1 MGTTA
6 TCSDTFSTVSTE
18 PNEPLMSDVEREIV
32 SASIRRDDVA
42 RLDVAAERR
51 GLERD
56 EVIEQAIDA
65 FLARETWSGGFIAP
79 PPRMEVPGPFPW
91 RAPTFRLWRRD

>member
-1 MGTTA
+1 M
-6 TCSDTFSTVSTE
+6 STE
-18 PNEPLMSDVEREIV
+18 PNQPAESTVEREVV

-42 RLDVAAERR
+42 RLDIAAERR

-56 EVIEQAIDA
+56 EIIEQAIDA

-79 PPRMEVPGPFPW
+79 PPPMEVPGPFPW
-91 RAPTFRLWRRD
+91 RPETFRLWRR